1 MKFISRINE
10 VVAKYTCWLLIVLI
24 GILVFDVIARYLFN
38 SPTLWA
44 YDLAWMI
51 NGAFFI
57 LGAGYT
63 LKLNEHTRVE
73 VTDRY
78 FSERTKTIIEIISY
92 LILFFPFMFFMFVAS
107 SKYAYRAWVL
117 SERSPYTF
125 WRPLTGPIRTILA
138 IGILLLL
145 LQGIE
150 EFVGLVKRITRGG
163 NHGS

>member
-1 MKFISRINE
+1 M
-10 VVAKYTCWLLIVLI
+10 VAKYTCWLLIALI
-24 GILVFDVIARYLFN
+24 GILVIDVVARYLFN

-51 NGAFFI
+51 NGTFFI

-63 LKLNEHTRVE
+63 LQKNEHTRVD
-73 VTDRY
+73 VMGRY
-78 FSERTKTIIEIISY
+78 FSERAKAIIEIICY
-92 LILFFPFMFFMFVAS
+92 LILFFPFMIFMFIAS

-117 SERSPYTF
+117 AERSPYTF

-138 IGILLLL
+138 LGILLLL

-150 EFVGLVKRITRGG
+150 EFIELVKRTIRGE
-163 NHGS
+163 NYGS